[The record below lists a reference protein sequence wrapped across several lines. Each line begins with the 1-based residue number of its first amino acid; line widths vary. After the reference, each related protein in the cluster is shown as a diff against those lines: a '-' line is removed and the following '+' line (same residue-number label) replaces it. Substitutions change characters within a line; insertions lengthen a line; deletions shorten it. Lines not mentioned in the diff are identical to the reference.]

1 MAKTATAWITNAV
14 AALSLSELQ
23 ALRDDLVRS
32 LARGERR
39 VRDQNGE
46 EIEYRSAGEMQRAI
60 AALER
65 RIAAMQSGAANAY
78 RFSTNKGV

>member
-1 MAKTATAWITNAV
+1 M

-60 AALER
+60 AALES
-65 RIAAMQSGAANAY
+65 RIAAMQSGAPNAY